1 MNIFCK
7 GGDFMYDVIIIG
19 KGPAGNSASLY
30 TSKANL
36 KTLVIAKSEI
46 TSCELLLQER
56 KTQVVNLGVDM
67 LEEEVISIKK
77 SDFFEV
83 ITTNNKFIAKSLLIA
98 TGQTNKKLMVDTLSD
113 FEGKGVSH
121 CTSCDGFFYD
131 GLKVGVL
138 GFKDYAIYEAL
149 ELKAYT
155 EDITIFTN
163 GRELELTDSFKK
175 YEQSFKINYKG
186 IKRLEGNDFLEK
198 IIFNDDTTEAVD
210 GIFIAYESAATVDFA
225 NKLGLVTNGE
235 SISVDTNQQTNVKG
249 VFAAGDCTDDL
260 IQINNAVEQ
269 GAMAGKSV
277 IEYVRNIRK
286 K

>member
-1 MNIFCK
+1 
-7 GGDFMYDVIIIG
+7 MYDVIIIG

-30 TSKANL
+30 TSRANL
-36 KTLVIAKSEI
+36 KTLVIAKAEI
-46 TSCELLLQER
+46 NSCELLLQER
-56 KTQVVNLGVDM
+56 KTQVVTLGVDM

-83 ITTNNKFIAKSLLIA
+83 ITANNKFIAKSLLIA
-98 TGQTNKKLMVDTLSD
+98 TGQTNKKFMIDRLSD

-163 GRELELTDSFKK
+163 GRELELTDNFKR

-198 IIFNDDTTEAVD
+198 IIFNDDKTEAID
-210 GIFIAYESAATVDFA
+210 GIFIAYESASTVDFA
-225 NKLGLVTNGE
+225 NKLGLFTNGE
-235 SISVDTNQQTNVKG
+235 SISVDAFQKTNVMG

-260 IQINNAVEQ
+260 MQINNAMEQ
-269 GAMAGKSV
+269 GAIAGKSV
-277 IEYVRNIRK
+277 IEYCK
-286 K
+286 KYK

>member
-1 MNIFCK
+1 M
-7 GGDFMYDVIIIG
+7 
-19 KGPAGNSASLY
+19 
-30 TSKANL
+30 
-36 KTLVIAKSEI
+36 
-46 TSCELLLQER
+46 
-56 KTQVVNLGVDM
+56 
-67 LEEEVISIKK
+67 
-77 SDFFEV
+77 
-83 ITTNNKFIAKSLLIA
+83 
-98 TGQTNKKLMVDTLSD
+98 
-113 FEGKGVSH
+113 
-121 CTSCDGFFYD
+121 GFFYD

-163 GRELELTDSFKK
+163 GRELELTDNFKR

-198 IIFNDDTTEAVD
+198 IIFNDDKTEAVD

-249 VFAAGDCTDDL
+249 VYAAGGCTGDL
-260 IQINNAVEQ
+260 MQINNAVAQ

-277 IEYVRNIRK
+277 IEYLRNISEK
-286 K
+286 